1 MAFMALPKSRL
12 WGGKQGNACGSHRP
26 RGLWVETQAVESAS
40 SRSRELENY
49 RVGCTIG
56 LLPPEQGRGD
66 RSKHGGSMANKPIQT
81 RPVSENENLLRTKFY
96 ESIAAQ
102 SDLMDK
108 LSERLLTLEL
118 AIPGLFATVLK
129 LTRGE
134 KATLPVN
141 TALNIAFACWLL
153 ALILTLI
160 ALTPKKW
167 KVDVTILK
175 QDSGKFSESLGIEDY
190 FEQSALYKRRL
201 ITASSILFFI
211 GIFSAV
217 FTLG

>member
-1 MAFMALPKSRL
+1 MPKKL
-12 WGGKQGNACGSHRP
+12 TP
-26 RGLWVETQAVESAS
+26 
-40 SRSRELENY
+40 
-49 RVGCTIG
+49 
-56 LLPPEQGRGD
+56 
-66 RSKHGGSMANKPIQT
+66 T
-81 RPVSENENLLRTKFY
+81 RPVNENENLLRKKFY
-96 ESIAAQ
+96 ENITDQ
-102 SDLMDK
+102 CTLMDK

-118 AIPGLFATVLK
+118 GIPGLFATVVK
-129 LTRGE
+129 ITRGD
-134 KATLPVN
+134 KATLTIN

-153 ALILTLI
+153 SLILTLI

-175 QDSGKFSESLGIEDY
+175 QDPNKFAESLGVEDY

-201 ITASSILFFI
+201 VVTSSILFFI